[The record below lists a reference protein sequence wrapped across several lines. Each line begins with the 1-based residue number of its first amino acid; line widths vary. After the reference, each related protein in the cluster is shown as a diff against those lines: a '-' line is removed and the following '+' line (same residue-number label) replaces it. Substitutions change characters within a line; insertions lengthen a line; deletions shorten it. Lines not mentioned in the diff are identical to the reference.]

1 MLNQAVL
8 VGRVSNIRAYND
20 NTWVTFNISC
30 DDNKPIPISIEHE
43 QMASSFLALVTE
55 GSLVGLKGV
64 LEFIYQ
70 GSVQANALKFNVM
83 KFSHLQETK
92 GQ

>member
-1 MLNQAVL
+1 MLNQSVL

-70 GSVQANALKFNVM
+70 ATVQANALKFNVM
-83 KFSHLQETK
+83 KFSILEER

>member
-1 MLNQAVL
+1 MLNQSVL
-8 VGRVSNIRAYND
+8 VGRVSNIRTYND

-43 QMASSFLALVTE
+43 QMVSRFLALVTE

-64 LEFIYQ
+64 LEFTYQ
-70 GSVQANALKFNVM
+70 AAVQANALEFNVM
-83 KFSHLQETK
+83 KFSVLEER